1 MCVGSTNKYVHNST
15 ETITPRLKT
24 INRYKTNL
32 LQQHNQLNT
41 KEQATLVKKSQ
52 NYQRLKHKRRR
63 NISITPTKL
72 HKSLHS

>member
-24 INRYKTNL
+24 IKRYETNL

-41 KEQATLVKKSQ
+41 KEQATLVKKPQ
-52 NYQRLKHKRRR
+52 NY
-63 NISITPTKL
+63 
-72 HKSLHS
+72 